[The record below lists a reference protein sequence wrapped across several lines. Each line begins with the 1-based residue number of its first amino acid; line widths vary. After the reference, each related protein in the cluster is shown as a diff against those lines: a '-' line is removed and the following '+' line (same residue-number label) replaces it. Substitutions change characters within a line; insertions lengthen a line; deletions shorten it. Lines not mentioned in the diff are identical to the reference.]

1 MLKDTC
7 FISLTAKY
15 HGEYDVIVCGGGT
28 AGCVAALA
36 AARNGAKVL
45 LLESGHCLGGMLT
58 RGNAGLTK
66 FVMHGVNAKEQ
77 HEINK
82 ELATAPESV
91 QIVGG
96 IPLEFANTLIGSG
109 DALGNYGTGASY
121 VYPDVHAF
129 KLYLFQ
135 TLIQAGVKIL
145 LHSQVFQVIKN
156 ENRIEGVAYLTK
168 EGVFVAHGKYFI
180 DCTGDGDVAALSDVE
195 HVVGASEH
203 DSIVKDGLAQIGLL
217 HIPGAMYRIGGVDF
231 TRLVEF
237 LKKHPDKFI
246 PHMFGQMSMEEFL
259 ESFEKEEAIE
269 LFCRYRNNG
278 KFQVYNNPRKGV
290 MVGCI
295 NIRTKNANGLLVED
309 QTLAEHEVLLAATEQ
324 LENIKKEYPGFEE
337 AYIIDVPQA
346 GIRETRH
353 IMGEYLLT
361 IRDILTNRA
370 FDDCI
375 GFSSHP
381 VDIYPMPNEC
391 KDIESAK
398 RAWFKIPYRSLVA
411 KGVDNLLLA
420 GRLISATREASG
432 CIRPTVCCMVTGE
445 AAGTAAAMLAV
456 NGGAAKNM
464 DIGALRERLK
474 QNNVKC

>member
-156 ENRIEGVAYLTK
+156 ENRRM
-168 EGVFVAHGKYFI
+168 YF
-180 DCTGDGDVAALSDVE
+180 
-195 HVVGASEH
+195 
-203 DSIVKDGLAQIGLL
+203 
-217 HIPGAMYRIGGVDF
+217 M
-231 TRLVEF
+231 
-237 LKKHPDKFI
+237 
-246 PHMFGQMSMEEFL
+246 
-259 ESFEKEEAIE
+259 
-269 LFCRYRNNG
+269 
-278 KFQVYNNPRKGV
+278 
-290 MVGCI
+290 
-295 NIRTKNANGLLVED
+295 
-309 QTLAEHEVLLAATEQ
+309 
-324 LENIKKEYPGFEE
+324 
-337 AYIIDVPQA
+337 
-346 GIRETRH
+346 
-353 IMGEYLLT
+353 
-361 IRDILTNRA
+361 
-370 FDDCI
+370 
-375 GFSSHP
+375 
-381 VDIYPMPNEC
+381 
-391 KDIESAK
+391 
-398 RAWFKIPYRSLVA
+398 
-411 KGVDNLLLA
+411 
-420 GRLISATREASG
+420 
-432 CIRPTVCCMVTGE
+432 
-445 AAGTAAAMLAV
+445 
-456 NGGAAKNM
+456 
-464 DIGALRERLK
+464 
-474 QNNVKC
+474 